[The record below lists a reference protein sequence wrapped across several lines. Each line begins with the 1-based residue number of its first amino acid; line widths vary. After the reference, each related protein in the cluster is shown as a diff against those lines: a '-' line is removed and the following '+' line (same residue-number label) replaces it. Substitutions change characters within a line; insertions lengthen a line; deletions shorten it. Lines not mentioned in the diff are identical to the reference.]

1 MTGASEVY
9 QQGDAVPASGICDVF
24 HDSLDGH
31 EHAQPRQVTS

>member
-9 QQGDAVPASGICDVF
+9 QPGDAVPACGIYVVF

-31 EHAQPRQVTS
+31 EHAHPHQVTA

>member
-9 QQGDAVPASGICDVF
+9 QPGDAVPASGIYVVF

-31 EHAQPRQVTS
+31 ECAHPHQVTP